1 MKQLRITIAAFFLVA
16 ISLLFLAPSAFV
28 QEWLGWT
35 VKLQFL
41 PSVIALNIAVIAGT
55 LVLTLLFGRFY
66 CSVICPLG
74 IFQDLV
80 SRLRIT
86 LLKKKNPFSYRKEA
100 KWLRYTVWVLFV
112 VLYLLGVQVVVALLD
127 PYGAYGR
134 IMSTAIRPAGL
145 AAIIIAAV
153 TLLLVGILAWT
164 GGRSYCNAICPVGT
178 TLSFFSRFALF
189 RPVIDADKCRNCK
202 LCEHNCKAQCIDI
215 ANHKIDYSRCVDC
228 FNCLGECKFDALH
241 YKFSHGKQSG
251 ISASEDI
258 SAHGS
263 NTPKIENF
271 RGPRNSFASRGPA
284 LLGGASKRSSV
295 ETDIPDSN
303 RRAFLTGAA
312 LGLGAVTLGAQEK
325 KVDGGFAEILDKKVP
340 SHDTPITPPGSKS
353 VKDFYSRCTACQL
366 CVAECP
372 NKVLRPSMELERL
385 MQPEMAYDKGYCR
398 PECTRCSQLCP
409 TGAITSI
416 SREEKTQYHIGTA
429 RIDRSLCVAQQGT
442 KCGNCERHCP
452 VGAIKMVE
460 DRQSGFSIPTVSEE
474 ICIGCGACENLCPAR
489 PFSAITVNGRHNHLN
504 EN

>member
-41 PSVIALNIAVIAGT
+41 PSVIALNTAVIAGT

-86 LLKKKNPFSYRKEA
+86 LLKKKNPFRYRKEA

-134 IMSTAIRPAGL
+134 MLSTAIRPAGL

-153 TLLLVGILAWT
+153 TLLLVGILSWT

-228 FNCLGECKFDALH
+228 FDCLGECKFDALH
-241 YKFSHGKQSG
+241 YKFSFSG
-251 ISASEDI
+251 EVESSPTDDLFEAPPSKAGSLPLHPRADMSSGEDTTSPAS
-258 SAHGS
+258 
-263 NTPKIENF
+263 
-271 RGPRNSFASRGPA
+271 
-284 LLGGASKRSSV
+284 
-295 ETDIPDSN
+295 

-372 NKVLRPSMELERL
+372 NKVLRPSMDLDRL

>member
-1 MKQLRITIAAFFLVA
+1 
-16 ISLLFLAPSAFV
+16 
-28 QEWLGWT
+28 
-35 VKLQFL
+35 
-41 PSVIALNIAVIAGT
+41 
-55 LVLTLLFGRFY
+55 
-66 CSVICPLG
+66 
-74 IFQDLV
+74 
-80 SRLRIT
+80 
-86 LLKKKNPFSYRKEA
+86 
-100 KWLRYTVWVLFV
+100 
-112 VLYLLGVQVVVALLD
+112 
-127 PYGAYGR
+127 
-134 IMSTAIRPAGL
+134 MSSGEDTTSPA
-145 AAIIIAAV
+145 
-153 TLLLVGILAWT
+153 
-164 GGRSYCNAICPVGT
+164 S
-178 TLSFFSRFALF
+178 
-189 RPVIDADKCRNCK
+189 
-202 LCEHNCKAQCIDI
+202 
-215 ANHKIDYSRCVDC
+215 
-228 FNCLGECKFDALH
+228 
-241 YKFSHGKQSG
+241 
-251 ISASEDI
+251 
-258 SAHGS
+258 
-263 NTPKIENF
+263 
-271 RGPRNSFASRGPA
+271 
-284 LLGGASKRSSV
+284 
-295 ETDIPDSN
+295 

-372 NKVLRPSMELERL
+372 NKVLRPSMDLDRL